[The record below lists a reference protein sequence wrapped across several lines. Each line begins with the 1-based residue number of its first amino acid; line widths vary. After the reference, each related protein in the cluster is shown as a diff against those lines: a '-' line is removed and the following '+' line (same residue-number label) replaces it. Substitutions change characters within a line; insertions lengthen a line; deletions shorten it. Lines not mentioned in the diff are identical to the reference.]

1 MTSGGSN
8 GGGGDGDMRRTRSA
22 SVSFKDIPTTA
33 TATATTTTLSTL
45 GNTILQPQHHQQQQ
59 QQRDRGFSFEC
70 FSLGILDDDDEQT
83 GEGFTEVTGIDVD
96 AIHQQSMQCSSS
108 SNNSNNSNIQ
118 RPRGDSIIFDPTSFL
133 MGGIHETSALSSSSQ
148 KHTYNNN
155 NIGGY
160 MNGRYPMMTCST
172 GDGDIAL
179 AADAAATTTLPMFSS
194 NYMPQPPLM
203 HAPLA
208 IPTIAASPSR
218 KVKSSK
224 RGRDSMQQLQQQQR
238 KRGSPRR
245 VKTRGGLE
253 DSSGQREKNV
263 IAALA
268 FAVGG
273 SNDNNNN
280 NNNNNSNDPIIHV
293 PLGNT
298 NFSMSGSRM
307 YHHGRE
313 QILSSQSHADS
324 NYINS
329 NRDIDRSSSSSQSTT
344 TTTTTCPM
352 ELINKGGRVGI
363 YLPDERRA
371 RIAKFHTKRKV
382 RIWRKRIKYDCRK
395 KLADSRPRI
404 KGRFVK
410 RSDVEECGVEGEG

>member
-1 MTSGGSN
+1 MTSGSGNS

-22 SVSFKDIPTTA
+22 SVSFKDIPTT
-33 TATATTTTLSTL
+33 TATTTLSMF
-45 GNTILQPQHHQQQQ
+45 GNTILQPQHHQQQ

-70 FSLGILDDDDEQT
+70 FSLGILDDDDERT

-108 SNNSNNSNIQ
+108 SNSNNSNIQ

-155 NIGGY
+155 NNGGD
-160 MNGRYPMMTCST
+160 MNSRYPMMTCST

-179 AADAAATTTLPMFSS
+179 AAAPAAATSTTTTLPMFSS
-194 NYMPQPPLM
+194 NYMLQPPLM

-208 IPTIAASPSR
+208 IPIIASPSR
-218 KVKSSK
+218 KERSSK
-224 RGRDSMQQLQQQQR
+224 QGRDSMQQLQQQQR

-245 VKTRGGLE
+245 VKTRGGLD

-280 NNNNNSNDPIIHV
+280 NSNDPIIHV
-293 PLGNT
+293 PRGNT
-298 NFSMSGSRM
+298 NFSMSGTRM
-307 YHHGRE
+307 YHHGSTR
-313 QILSSQSHADS
+313 ILSSQSHTDS

-329 NRDIDRSSSSSQSTT
+329 NRDIDRSSLSSQST

-410 RSDVEECGVEGEG
+410 RSDVEECGVEGEGNG